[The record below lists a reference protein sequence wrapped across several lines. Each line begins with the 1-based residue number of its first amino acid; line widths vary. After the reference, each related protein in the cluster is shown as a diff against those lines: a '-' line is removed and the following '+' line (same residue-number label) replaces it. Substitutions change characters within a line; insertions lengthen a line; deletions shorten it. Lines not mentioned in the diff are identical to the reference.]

1 MIPQELAIVSAL
13 IRTAKDVTVTLP
25 MDAPEQAAGYTLFD
39 RPSPH
44 VGSPRESRRPI

>member
-39 RPSPH
+39 RPYRMWEA
-44 VGSPRESRRPI
+44 PRESRRPI